1 MCVSVRGNRVFLPF
15 DYVRRVVRRVKKVG
29 RDGAKHARGSG
40 GPSRHGGKGEEERG
54 RDVDRERRD
63 THSERDRERERDPS
77 RTCYFCIGRLNTAHA
92 QTHVLPAPSRPP
104 PHTQT
109 LNTFIVPRVMYS

>member
-1 MCVSVRGNRVFLPF
+1 MYVSVRGNRVFLPF

-40 GPSRHGGKGEEERG
+40 GLSRHGGKGEEERG
-54 RDVDRERRD
+54 RDGDRERRD
-63 THSERDRERERDPS
+63 TLRERQRDPS

-92 QTHVLPAPSRPP
+92 QTHVLPAHSRP
-104 PHTQT
+104 HTHI
-109 LNTFIVPRVMYS
+109 NIEYFY